1 MRQPAIR
8 PLQTTE
14 IPGPAGLLQARLSP
28 GHTDTWAILC
38 HPHPLYGG
46 SMDDAVLD
54 IARTRFE
61 ATGGGTLAF
70 NFRGVGSSE
79 GRHDGGTGEVDDVLV
94 VADWLESHCP
104 VDELT
109 LIGYSF
115 GSSVA
120 WRSLQRLPRRAPAI
134 LIAPPFG
141 SMAYPRIDGAA
152 GTVIVGDQD
161 PFLDGEVLRSWLA
174 GQEGVRHIAIPDA
187 DHFLAVAREALAD
200 ALDEAI
206 SSL

>member
-1 MRQPAIR
+1 M
-8 PLQTTE
+8 QTTK
-14 IPGPAGLLQARLSP
+14 IPGPAGLLEARYAP
-28 GHTDTWAILC
+28 GDRDAWAVLC

-54 IARTRFE
+54 VARTRFE
-61 ATGGGTLAF
+61 AAGGGTVAF

-79 GRHDGGTGEVDDVLV
+79 GSHDGGTGEVGDVV
-94 VADWLESHCP
+94 AVADWLRSRYT
-104 VDELT
+104 VDALM

-120 WRSLQRLPRRAPAI
+120 WRALQSLPGRTPAI

-141 SMAYPRIDGAA
+141 SMAYPTIDGAA

-161 PFLDGEVLRSWLA
+161 PFVDAEALAAWLA
-174 GQEGVRHIAIPDA
+174 GHAGMRHIAIPDA
-187 DHFLAVAREALAD
+187 DHFLASAPEALAA

-206 SSL
+206 SLL

>member
-1 MRQPAIR
+1 M
-8 PLQTTE
+8 QTTK
-14 IPGPAGLLQARLSP
+14 IPGPAGLLEANCSP
-28 GHTDTWAILC
+28 GDRDVWAILC

-54 IARTRFE
+54 VARTRFR
-61 ATGGGTLAF
+61 AVGGGTVAF

-79 GRHDGGTGEVDDVLV
+79 GRHDSGAGEVDDVV
-94 VADWLESHCP
+94 AVADWLESHHT
-104 VDELT
+104 VDALT

-120 WRSLQRLPRRAPAI
+120 WRALPRIRRRVPAI

-141 SMAYPRIDGAA
+141 GMAFPPCPGAA
-152 GTVIVGDQD
+152 GTVIAGDQD
-161 PFLDGEVLRSWLA
+161 PFVDTETLEQWLISQA
-174 GQEGVRHIAIPDA
+174 GMRHIAIADA
-187 DHFLAVAREALAD
+187 DHFFASERNALAA

-206 SSL
+206 SAL

>member
-1 MRQPAIR
+1 
-8 PLQTTE
+8 LQTTK
-14 IPGPAGLLQARLSP
+14 IPGPAGLLEVSCSP
-28 GHTDTWAILC
+28 GDGDAWAILC

-54 IARTRFE
+54 IVRDRVRA
-61 ATGGGTLAF
+61 AGGGAVTF

-79 GRHDGGTGEVDDVLV
+79 GRHDGGTGEVDDVV
-94 VADWLESHCP
+94 AVADWLESNYT
-104 VDELT
+104 VDALT

-120 WRSLQRLPRRAPAI
+120 WRALPRLPRRTPAV

-141 SMAYPRIDGAA
+141 AMAYPRIPGATGA
-152 GTVIVGDQD
+152 VIVGDQD
-161 PFLDGEVLRSWLA
+161 PYVDAEALLQWLA
-174 GQEGVRHIAIPDA
+174 CHAGMRRMDIAEA
-187 DHFLAVAREALAD
+187 DHFLAGARDALGV

-206 SSL
+206 STL

>member
-1 MRQPAIR
+1 M
-8 PLQTTE
+8 QTTK
-14 IPGPAGLLQARLSP
+14 IPGPAGLLEANCSP
-28 GHTDTWAILC
+28 GDGDAWAILC

-54 IARTRFE
+54 IARTRFR
-61 ATGGGTLAF
+61 AAGGRTVTF

-79 GRHDGGTGEVDDVLV
+79 GRHDGGTGEVDDVV
-94 VADWLESHCP
+94 AVADWLESNYT
-104 VDELT
+104 VDALT

-120 WRSLQRLPRRAPAI
+120 WRALPRLAGRVPAI

-141 SMAYPRIDGAA
+141 GMAYPSVPGAA

-161 PFLDGEVLRSWLA
+161 PFVDGEALERWLA
-174 GQEGVRHIAIPDA
+174 SHAGIRHITIAAA
-187 DHFLAVAREALAD
+187 DHFLTYERDALAT
-200 ALDEAI
+200 ALDEAV
-206 SSL
+206 SAL